1 MSSFNQSLVE
11 IMFLA
16 SKIGTPGERV
26 RITEWIKRLASES
39 QTEGSHPK
47 LVQEYVEYLKLMLSG
62 SPVYFVE
69 PFSTFPPKNPDQR
82 LLPLAELLGNS
93 LASACPY
100 LPRAGALAPVVLH
113 SAGDDTSMISV
124 HRDADG
130 EIYCYMAI
138 APRND

>member
-11 IMFLA
+11 LMFLA

-26 RITEWIKRLASES
+26 RVTEWIKRLATES
-39 QTEGSHPK
+39 QAEGSHPR

-69 PFSTFPPKNPDQR
+69 PFATFPPKNGQK

-93 LASACPY
+93 LANACPY
-100 LPRAGALAPVVLH
+100 LPRSGQLAPVVLH

-124 HRDADG
+124 QRDADG